1 MEADTRLYHN
11 PRCSK
16 SRAALELLR
25 ERGIE
30 PQIVA
35 YLDDPPTA
43 AELRRL
49 VSMTGSGVHDLL
61 RQGEAEYSAL
71 KLSEASSDDDLITA
85 MAQHPRLIERPL
97 FVHAGRAVV
106 GRPPERVLELL
117 DEEASPG

>member
-1 MEADTRLYHN
+1 MDTDTRLYHN

-30 PQIVA
+30 PHIVA

-49 VSMTGSGVHDLL
+49 VSMTDASVHDLV
-61 RQGEAEYSAL
+61 RTGEAEYSAL
-71 KLSEASSDDDLITA
+71 KLGPASPDDELIA
-85 MAQHPRLIERPL
+85 GMAQHPRLIERPI

-106 GRPPERVLELL
+106 GRPPERVLDLL
-117 DEEASPG
+117 ADEASPG